1 MSGASSAAASPHSR
15 RPPPEA
21 PVSGVVSVDDL
32 AEIED
37 SLASIQHKPSTGEF
51 SWLVNEI
58 SLHRRKSASN
68 AQLHKRSCQSLVS
81 SNGDRSHSRMSSVDD
96 ESVLSAVA
104 VRPCCCGQPECE
116 TGRRVALQL
125 RDMESD
131 LQLSAEIGQA
141 LLQRQD
147 AIVHRSQQEAEE
159 HALQRDQLLA
169 RLSQSIR
176 ENQALER
183 KVAQL
188 TFNLEAADQSHHALL
203 AELESVRHQLKKAK
217 MQRTKSAGL
226 DAKLLRATNELED
239 ARAELA
245 AERRRYSA
253 SEARAKQLLARQCSE
268 LRARVNEERERVSEE
283 RERADAERARSDKAA
298 TAWDAVQALIASDR
312 ASEDERVSQETLRV
326 LSGEHE
332 ALRSENEQLRALFDA
347 ANDEISELREL
358 AECVPVPRQESLAAD
373 LGDVLVPGTPHP
385 DSPFAC
391 VGAVP
396 EDGLDSS
403 RSDVPPRSDET
414 HETRTAITTPSTSS
428 RAFFDD
434 AASWDTNSLR
444 GTMGSEADG
453 SFETRTAMLSSLVDY
468 ASRTLAKLSA
478 ADIDTLTGR
487 LQRQK
492 LAGDVAH
499 LSRTTVQASVRDVEG
514 LREHFRRVLDREA
527 RQGTAPADGSLV
539 TRRDFFAVLKLMREA
554 LLEIAR
560 LRRCINEVHLSPNQ
574 AARLLHEHLGANT
587 AKASWFTRMFTG
599 VLGDGASSSAVPT
612 VPAAA
617 PSHERAPSESGF
629 VGLMGVPT
637 VRAQPVPERRRG
649 AGAPPSRVVS
659 RASPA
664 VMSTSVAVH
673 VRGSQTAA
681 AMARGPSALKPKASQ
696 PSLAAASRVA
706 ESRPP
711 ALRDAAPEVRPMR
724 RARGLSDS
732 SIHST
737 FLEHDEAV
745 DRVIT
750 PATLTLEA
758 DA

>member
-1 MSGASSAAASPHSR
+1 M
-15 RPPPEA
+15 
-21 PVSGVVSVDDL
+21 SGVVSVDDL

-58 SLHRRKSASN
+58 CLHRRKSASN

-385 DSPFAC
+385 DSPYAC

-514 LREHFRRVLDREA
+514 LREHFRRVLDREV

-617 PSHERAPSESGF
+617 PSHEQAPSESGF

>member
-312 ASEDERVSQETLRV
+312 ASEDERVSQEMLRV

-385 DSPFAC
+385 DSPYAC

-434 AASWDTNSLR
+434 AASWDTNSVR

-617 PSHERAPSESGF
+617 PSHEQAPSESGF

>member
-1 MSGASSAAASPHSR
+1 M
-15 RPPPEA
+15 
-21 PVSGVVSVDDL
+21 SGVVSVDDL

-312 ASEDERVSQETLRV
+312 ASEDERVSQEMLRV

-385 DSPFAC
+385 DSPYAC

-617 PSHERAPSESGF
+617 PSHEQAPSESGF

>member
-1 MSGASSAAASPHSR
+1 M
-15 RPPPEA
+15 
-21 PVSGVVSVDDL
+21 SGVVSVDDL

-312 ASEDERVSQETLRV
+312 ASEDERVSQEMLRV

-385 DSPFAC
+385 DSPYAC

-434 AASWDTNSLR
+434 AASWDTNSVR

-617 PSHERAPSESGF
+617 PSHEQAPSESSF

>member
-385 DSPFAC
+385 DSPYAC

-514 LREHFRRVLDREA
+514 LREHFRRVLDREV

-617 PSHERAPSESGF
+617 PSHEQAPSESGF

>member
-1 MSGASSAAASPHSR
+1 M
-15 RPPPEA
+15 
-21 PVSGVVSVDDL
+21 SGVVSVDDL

-312 ASEDERVSQETLRV
+312 ASEDERVSQEMLRV

-385 DSPFAC
+385 DSPYAC

-434 AASWDTNSLR
+434 AASWDTNSVR

>member
-312 ASEDERVSQETLRV
+312 ASEDERVSQEMLRV

-385 DSPFAC
+385 DSPYAC

-434 AASWDTNSLR
+434 AASWDTNSVR

>member
-1 MSGASSAAASPHSR
+1 M
-15 RPPPEA
+15 
-21 PVSGVVSVDDL
+21 SGVVSVDDL

-217 MQRTKSAGL
+217 MQRTKSVGL

-514 LREHFRRVLDREA
+514 LREHFRRVLDHEA

-617 PSHERAPSESGF
+617 PSHEQAPSESGF

>member
-1 MSGASSAAASPHSR
+1 M
-15 RPPPEA
+15 
-21 PVSGVVSVDDL
+21 SGVVSVDDL

-385 DSPFAC
+385 DSPYAC

-617 PSHERAPSESGF
+617 PSHEQAPSESGF

>member
-1 MSGASSAAASPHSR
+1 M
-15 RPPPEA
+15 
-21 PVSGVVSVDDL
+21 SGVVSVDDL

-391 VGAVP
+391 VGACLLYTSP
-396 EDGLDSS
+396 S
-403 RSDVPPRSDET
+403 PRD
-414 HETRTAITTPSTSS
+414 
-428 RAFFDD
+428 
-434 AASWDTNSLR
+434 R
-444 GTMGSEADG
+444 G
-453 SFETRTAMLSSLVDY
+453 
-468 ASRTLAKLSA
+468 
-478 ADIDTLTGR
+478 
-487 LQRQK
+487 
-492 LAGDVAH
+492 
-499 LSRTTVQASVRDVEG
+499 
-514 LREHFRRVLDREA
+514 
-527 RQGTAPADGSLV
+527 
-539 TRRDFFAVLKLMREA
+539 
-554 LLEIAR
+554 
-560 LRRCINEVHLSPNQ
+560 
-574 AARLLHEHLGANT
+574 
-587 AKASWFTRMFTG
+587 
-599 VLGDGASSSAVPT
+599 
-612 VPAAA
+612 
-617 PSHERAPSESGF
+617 
-629 VGLMGVPT
+629 
-637 VRAQPVPERRRG
+637 
-649 AGAPPSRVVS
+649 
-659 RASPA
+659 
-664 VMSTSVAVH
+664 
-673 VRGSQTAA
+673 
-681 AMARGPSALKPKASQ
+681 
-696 PSLAAASRVA
+696 
-706 ESRPP
+706 
-711 ALRDAAPEVRPMR
+711 
-724 RARGLSDS
+724 
-732 SIHST
+732 
-737 FLEHDEAV
+737 
-745 DRVIT
+745 
-750 PATLTLEA
+750 
-758 DA
+758 

>member
-1 MSGASSAAASPHSR
+1 M
-15 RPPPEA
+15 
-21 PVSGVVSVDDL
+21 SGVVSVDDL

-617 PSHERAPSESGF
+617 PSHEQAPSESGF

>member
-1 MSGASSAAASPHSR
+1 M
-15 RPPPEA
+15 
-21 PVSGVVSVDDL
+21 SGVVSVDDL

-385 DSPFAC
+385 DSPYAC

-514 LREHFRRVLDREA
+514 LREHFRRVLDREV

-617 PSHERAPSESGF
+617 PSHEQAPSESGF

>member
-1 MSGASSAAASPHSR
+1 M
-15 RPPPEA
+15 
-21 PVSGVVSVDDL
+21 SGVVSVDDL

-312 ASEDERVSQETLRV
+312 ASEDERVSQEMLRV

-385 DSPFAC
+385 DSPYAC

-434 AASWDTNSLR
+434 AASWDTNSVR

-617 PSHERAPSESGF
+617 PSHEQAPSESGF

>member
-385 DSPFAC
+385 DSPYAC

-617 PSHERAPSESGF
+617 PSHEQAPSESGF

>member
-514 LREHFRRVLDREA
+514 LREHFRRVLDREV

-617 PSHERAPSESGF
+617 PSHEQAPSESGF

>member
-1 MSGASSAAASPHSR
+1 
-15 RPPPEA
+15 
-21 PVSGVVSVDDL
+21 
-32 AEIED
+32 
-37 SLASIQHKPSTGEF
+37 
-51 SWLVNEI
+51 
-58 SLHRRKSASN
+58 
-68 AQLHKRSCQSLVS
+68 
-81 SNGDRSHSRMSSVDD
+81 MSSVDD

-617 PSHERAPSESGF
+617 PSHEQAPSESGF

>member
-444 GTMGSEADG
+444 GAMGSEADG

-617 PSHERAPSESGF
+617 PSHEQAPSESGF

>member
-1 MSGASSAAASPHSR
+1 M
-15 RPPPEA
+15 
-21 PVSGVVSVDDL
+21 SGVVSVDDL

>member
-312 ASEDERVSQETLRV
+312 ASEDERVSQEMLRV

-385 DSPFAC
+385 DSPYAC

-434 AASWDTNSLR
+434 AASWDTNSVR

-617 PSHERAPSESGF
+617 PSHEQAPSESSF

>member
-1 MSGASSAAASPHSR
+1 M
-15 RPPPEA
+15 
-21 PVSGVVSVDDL
+21 SGVVSVDDL

-312 ASEDERVSQETLRV
+312 ASEDERVSQEMLRV

-514 LREHFRRVLDREA
+514 LREHFRRVLDREV

-617 PSHERAPSESGF
+617 PSHEQAPSESGF

>member
-203 AELESVRHQLKKAK
+203 AEVESVRHQLKKAK

-312 ASEDERVSQETLRV
+312 ASEDERVSQEMLRV

-391 VGAVP
+391 VGAVT

-434 AASWDTNSLR
+434 AASWDTNSVR

-617 PSHERAPSESGF
+617 PSHEQAPSESGF

>member
-1 MSGASSAAASPHSR
+1 M
-15 RPPPEA
+15 
-21 PVSGVVSVDDL
+21 SGVVSVDDL

-312 ASEDERVSQETLRV
+312 ASEDERVSQEMLRV

-617 PSHERAPSESGF
+617 PSHEQAPSESGF

>member
-1 MSGASSAAASPHSR
+1 M
-15 RPPPEA
+15 
-21 PVSGVVSVDDL
+21 SGVVSVDDL

-514 LREHFRRVLDREA
+514 LREHFRRVLDREV

-617 PSHERAPSESGF
+617 PSHEQAPSESGF

>member
-1 MSGASSAAASPHSR
+1 M
-15 RPPPEA
+15 
-21 PVSGVVSVDDL
+21 SGVVSVDDL

-385 DSPFAC
+385 DSPYAC

-434 AASWDTNSLR
+434 AASWDTNSVR

-617 PSHERAPSESGF
+617 PSHEQAPSESGF

>member
-1 MSGASSAAASPHSR
+1 M
-15 RPPPEA
+15 
-21 PVSGVVSVDDL
+21 SGVVSVDDL

-312 ASEDERVSQETLRV
+312 ASEDERVSQEMLRV